1 MEDQKNNKK
10 RNVPAKKAIS
20 QESTVLKDVLS
31 DIQNH
36 PEIIKVL
43 ANNPEL
49 AEELK
54 KRYPEFGSVLVKVE
68 EIYKA
73 EIESDDKSVSQYF
86 DILHG
91 NQDNE
96 RISRLCNHDTANNI
110 INSINEMKQDAS
122 IEERIKLIEKEIEV
136 YQMEQKKD
144 TEIRQH
150 EREISNMADNKDTE
164 NKNNNSNRFI
174 RFASILFGAATVYVG
189 IKYGDFSDI
198 FKSK

>member
-110 INSINEMKQDAS
+110 INSINEMKQDA
-122 IEERIKLIEKEIEV
+122 
-136 YQMEQKKD
+136 
-144 TEIRQH
+144 
-150 EREISNMADNKDTE
+150 
-164 NKNNNSNRFI
+164 
-174 RFASILFGAATVYVG
+174 
-189 IKYGDFSDI
+189 
-198 FKSK
+198 